1 MKKNYLWM
9 LTAILT
15 LSGMNDVMAQE
26 ADPAIMKYVS
36 WLDTIFTKNTI
47 DKDYLPVEWKGE
59 GFHAGMLAMQGS
71 LVAGRFDREYEIPE
85 YVDIY
90 VRLKD
95 CYGDVL
101 SEQHGD
107 ANGILA
113 WGYYQDFDAI
123 GISMQCFVERGG
135 DYVFERAVPWL
146 GFERITE
153 LTLKDEPSARLQNL
167 AQMNTGSDLNGMV
180 LFNTGYPYDRNRLT
194 GKERAAYTLRYLA
207 PNSKDTVEIAKG
219 EQTLTFDNSLRPRLA
234 AIDTLSVKCEKPALG
249 RYFFNVETNWEND
262 VLGDMSRRSTTF
274 QVIDTLRAVIALDK
288 EQYQMGT
295 DRQLLANV
303 TLNCG
308 YPFIH
313 ATAPDEQPTVRLRYR
328 IVGNGKELFSDSL
341 KIVDP
346 KLADEPLQYSG
357 QLAMSL
363 DKVTAAHFEEDNQMT
378 LYVEVGV
385 TYNGALQHIAKFH
398 PLLLKSEAEGIDD
411 VPSTKHHTPSLF
423 DLQGRRVGSMP
434 TRGMYK
440 KKKKKIIIKKVL

>member
-274 QVIDTLRAVIALDK
+274 QVIDT
-288 EQYQMGT
+288 
-295 DRQLLANV
+295 
-303 TLNCG
+303 
-308 YPFIH
+308 
-313 ATAPDEQPTVRLRYR
+313 
-328 IVGNGKELFSDSL
+328 
-341 KIVDP
+341 
-346 KLADEPLQYSG
+346 
-357 QLAMSL
+357 
-363 DKVTAAHFEEDNQMT
+363 
-378 LYVEVGV
+378 
-385 TYNGALQHIAKFH
+385 
-398 PLLLKSEAEGIDD
+398 
-411 VPSTKHHTPSLF
+411 
-423 DLQGRRVGSMP
+423 
-434 TRGMYK
+434 
-440 KKKKKIIIKKVL
+440 